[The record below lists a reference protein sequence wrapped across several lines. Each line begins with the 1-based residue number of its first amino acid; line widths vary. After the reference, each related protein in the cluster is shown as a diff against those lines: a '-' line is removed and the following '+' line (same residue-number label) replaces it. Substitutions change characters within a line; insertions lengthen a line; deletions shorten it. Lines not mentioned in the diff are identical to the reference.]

1 MLPVDK
7 VVEEVQTSSF
17 AKSLW
22 SNIVDQCALEISKE
36 CQSLCFENIVKL
48 YSTVRGFSFAR
59 DIVNKYNLKEKTQKK
74 KALQKQLKVDSDI

>member
-7 VVEEVQTSSF
+7 VVQDVQTSSF

-22 SNIVDQCALEISKE
+22 GNIVDQCELEVSKE
-36 CQSLCFENIVKL
+36 CQSLCFENIIKL
-48 YSTVRGFSFAR
+48 YSTVRGFSYAR
-59 DIVNKYNLKEKTQKK
+59 DIVNKYKLKEKTQKT